1 MARLIQPG
9 AGLALRG
16 VPSGQGARVVPGRRT
31 TPQDITALLALAD
44 AVGGSQ
50 ALGALASGVGAGIG
64 KVSELLGGG
73 QRDLRAEAARR
84 LSGLELPPAE
94 GVQGPFSPS
103 GPEPSPIAR
112 TPEEAEQLDQV
123 TAEAE
128 RSAQLDQ
135 MAERAGLA
143 QRTAAGAPA
152 PGRTFQSPIAR
163 TPEEAAQLDRVTAEA
178 ERSARFSA
186 LAEMARESAGGP
198 WTSEQ
203 SAQIDQMAERAGLA
217 QQAAAG
223 APAPGLT
230 FPLLD
235 TGAGRYPPPS
245 PEAEFAG
252 SFEPPPVNRPP
263 DILHPS
269 TPEPPE
275 AEPFAWGLAPARPTL
290 SMRSAAA
297 RRVLEALGRAPMG
310 GPGAGDA
317 IAAVERANA
326 PVATEEGVAIEPT
339 PVLAIPPFAPPERPM
354 EAHEARRLAALRLLS
369 EPTATTERAVTPAEQ
384 EAWKAPAMQGALTRF
399 APVPFPFGPFG
410 PAEPPGGGPPALAGL
425 PRRPLPPAEYPGM
438 QFTPQEAQQAFS
450 PPASAPAAVAP
461 GLPPGGG
468 GELGAPS
475 PEQMEARRAARVE
488 KLNVITDRIAEG
500 IAQGA
505 SGADVIA
512 ALVRRG
518 ADPKEARD
526 VVQEAV
532 ARVSARAPAR
542 APEAAP
548 PPGQTFDER
557 RMQEPGATPET
568 AARTAT
574 LEEALSLAGAADT
587 PEKQAAAIRAATTAA
602 KPRTAFDMIFG
613 THRNRAAAEVK
624 GLFPR
629 HGMAETPAQA
639 AYRGAMAA
647 RLGAKTEIE
656 KAEQPSKVAG
666 REAAAGLAG
675 ERAEELE
682 KTREGRMGLT
692 EARTKESGARAARYT
707 ALTDLEQKRLEGQ
720 IKRLNQQI
728 DAETRGDS
736 PAQRQ
741 IAVRR
746 LYQNQIDR
754 VRALKSS
761 IAGQIRDAMRDSRS
775 EESDK
780 RELAVEQLGSIET
793 ESGLLF
799 EQERL
804 DQVETGLNA
813 ARASALGESVTDII
827 KQATPPAG
835 RSSED
840 ILNAIEAR

>member
-112 TPEEAEQLDQV
+112 TPEEA
-123 TAEAE
+123 
-128 RSAQLDQ
+128 
-135 MAERAGLA
+135 
-143 QRTAAGAPA
+143 
-152 PGRTFQSPIAR
+152 
-163 TPEEAAQLDRVTAEA
+163 AQLDRVTAEA
-178 ERSARFSA
+178 ERPARFSA

-230 FPLLD
+230 FPPLD
-235 TGAGRYPPPS
+235 TGATQRDPSVPLTIPPRYIGAGRYPPPS
-245 PEAEFAG
+245 P
-252 SFEPPPVNRPP
+252 VNLPP
-263 DILHPS
+263 DIIRPS
-269 TPEPPE
+269 SPEQ
-275 AEPFAWGLAPARPTL
+275 LR
-290 SMRSAAA
+290 
-297 RRVLEALGRAPMG
+297 
-310 GPGAGDA
+310 
-317 IAAVERANA
+317 
-326 PVATEEGVAIEPT
+326 
-339 PVLAIPPFAPPERPM
+339 M
-354 EAHEARRLAALRLLS
+354 EAARRLAIAATLPPQARGVLSALEAGQRALPGTSSEQVLGEMAAGPVSRTPGFVFDARTGRMRPATPEDAVPGAPAGPAGQEFVFGEGEVPSIVQTDRERVQRLLS
-369 EPTATTERAVTPAEQ
+369 AAPGEAPTVPGRAVTSAEQ
-384 EAWKAPAMQGALTRF
+384 QALRAFAAERLAGQGRPPAF
-399 APVPFPFGPFG
+399 ATPFPTGQRPT
-410 PAEPPGGGPPALAGL
+410 PLAAFPGL
-425 PRRPLPPAEYPGM
+425 PSRGLPPAEYPGM

-574 LEEALSLAGAADT
+574 LEEALSLAAGADT

-720 IKRLNQQI
+720 IKRINQQI

-780 RELAVEQLGSIET
+780 RELAVEQLGSIEM

-804 DQVETGLNA
+804 DQVEVGLNA
-813 ARASALGESVTDII
+813 ARASALGESVTDLI